1 MYPPP
6 FSKESL
12 PRLHEDKQHKM
23 PLRTFSLNLR
33 PSWQL
38 DKFLPSRGMKRRL
51 ETELSTVSI
60 LETRKIKGKESL
72 KRRPTI

>member
-1 MYPPP
+1 
-6 FSKESL
+6 
-12 PRLHEDKQHKM
+12 M